1 MVSVGDTT
9 EVTVVELPHDPVYH
23 TQVAPVP
30 NVPPAKD
37 NVDDNPEHIEDG
49 VDEAEFAGV
58 DSVLSV
64 TVVLTQVVL
73 LQSPS
78 AAT

>member
-1 MVSVGDTT
+1 M
-9 EVTVVELPHDPVYH
+9 ELPHDPVYH
-23 TQVAPVP
+23 THVAPVP
-30 NVPPAKD
+30 KEPPLTD
-37 NVDDNPEHIEDG
+37 NVDDEPGHIDDG

-58 DSVLSV
+58 DPVLSV

-73 LQSPS
+73 LQSPT

>member
-1 MVSVGDTT
+1 M
-9 EVTVVELPHDPVYH
+9 ELPHDPVYH

-30 NVPPAKD
+30 DVPPAKD
-37 NVDDNPEHIEDG
+37 NVEEEPEHIDDG
-49 VDEAEFAGV
+49 ADEAELAGV

-73 LQSPS
+73 LQSPT
-78 AAT
+78 AAK